1 MAKVFKML
9 QSFITNA
16 QDVFAQEGYKKVIFV
31 WKSSMKRGI

>member
-16 QDVFAQEGYKKVIFV
+16 QDVFAQEGYKKGYLCVEI
-31 WKSSMKRGI
+31 

>member
-16 QDVFAQEGYKKVIFV
+16 QDVFAQEGYKRLSLCGNLV
-31 WKSSMKRGI
+31 